1 MKKTLTINLNNIVF
15 HIDDDAYDMLQSY
28 LADVEKH
35 LSDDEKKEV
44 MADIEARI
52 AEIFSESLKRNK
64 TVINLEDVEEIIN
77 VLGKPNQ
84 FSEEEEDESQTKT
97 NAQHQSTGSSE
108 RRPGSRR
115 FYRDPENAVLG
126 GVAAGVAAYFN
137 WDVTWVRIVII
148 LVSLLSVGHGILIYF
163 IVWLIAPKAVT
174 VAQRLEMQGE
184 DVTVENIKS
193 EINNVKN
200 YVESDKFKQSASGFG
215 DRFLEVIRTIIKV
228 IAGFIG
234 GLVGLVGIILAA
246 VLIFVLVSLIFLP
259 GIMTGFSP
267 ELAAEWTNLA
277 GENGIL
283 LVTSLLLVI
292 GIPVFLIIY
301 WSVNLL
307 GRKHY
312 EHSRTTS
319 LVALLLWLAGLFMLY
334 SVGAKTIVKLAK
346 SDRNFHIRWDD
357 DYGPSVDQTRTV
369 DAFKG
374 LEISEN
380 VEVEFTQ
387 DSTKQVVISAPQEV
401 LDEVITEV
409 VDGRLKIY
417 TESFM
422 VNYPIKVRIN
432 NDSLTSIEGS
442 GAARFTTQGI
452 VNSPKLWVKL
462 SGASSA
468 DLNYNVSGKTEFEL
482 SGAAKADVNGT
493 ALTTNVQASGASKFE
508 GNEFK
513 VEDAFADAS
522 GASKIMVFATK
533 KLDAEASGASDI
545 DCEGNPTVVKRNE
558 SGGSSIRVK

>member
-52 AEIFSESLKRNK
+52 AELFSESLKRNK

-84 FSEEEEDESQTKT
+84 FSEDEDEDTQKKT
-97 NAQHQSTGSSE
+97 SSHHQSAGNSE
-108 RRPGSRR
+108 RRSTGRR

-126 GVAAGVAAYFN
+126 GVAAGIAAYFG
-137 WDVTWVRIVII
+137 WDVTWVRIGLI
-148 LVSLLSVGHGILIYF
+148 LLSLISVGHVVLIYF

-200 YVESDKFKQSASGFG
+200 YVESEKFKQSASGFG
-215 DRFLEVIRTIIKV
+215 DKFLEVIRTVIKV

-267 ELAAEWTNLA
+267 ELAAEWTTLT
-277 GENGIL
+277 GDNGAL
-283 LVTSLLLVI
+283 LIISLLLVI
-292 GIPVFLIIY
+292 GTPVFMIIY

-312 EHSRTTS
+312 VHSRTTS

-334 SVGAKTIVKLAK
+334 SVGAKTIVKLVK
-346 SDRNFHIRWDD
+346 SDHNFNIRWDD
-357 DYGPSVDQTRTV
+357 NYGPSVDQTRTV
-369 DAFKG
+369 DAFSG
-374 LEISEN
+374 LDISEN

-387 DSTKQVVISAPQEV
+387 DSVKQLVISAPQEV
-401 LDEVITEV
+401 LNEVRTEV

-417 TESFM
+417 TETFM

-442 GAARFTTQGI
+442 GASRFITQGI
-452 VNSPKLWVKL
+452 INSPKLWVKL
-462 SGASSA
+462 TGASSA
-468 DLNYNVSGKTEFEL
+468 DLNYNISGKSEFEL
-482 SGAAKADVNGT
+482 SGAARADVNGT
-493 ALTTNVQASGASKFE
+493 ALSANVQASGASKFE

-513 VEDAFADAS
+513 VEDALADAS

-533 KLDAEASGASDI
+533 RLDAEASGASDI

-558 SGGSSIRVK
+558 SGGSNIRVK